1 MSLPLQDAL
10 RQCQSHAQ
18 HLQTALADIPQP
30 ITLQTLDDAHP
41 AVIRALDQ
49 MILRFIKLQ
58 DTMGEHVLRGFAVS
72 VLLEPL
78 EDAPLSDVLNRLE
91 KLGYLTVKDWLVQ
104 RKLRNA
110 LTHEYPDQTDRQAA
124 ALNATVVASRQLVTW
139 LAVFEHQAHS
149 AGLTTIK

>member
-18 HLQTALADIPQP
+18 HLQSALADIPLP
-30 ITLQTLDDAHP
+30 VTLATLNDADPH
-41 AVIRALDQ
+41 VIRALDQ

-58 DTMGEHVLRGFAVS
+58 DTIGEHVLRGFTLS

-110 LTHEYPDQTDRQAA
+110 LTHEYPDQSDRQAA
-124 ALNATVVASRQLVTW
+124 ALNATIVASQQLIAW
-139 LAVFEHQAHS
+139 LAVFS
-149 AGLTTIK
+149 VKTV

>member
-10 RQCQSHAQ
+10 RQCQSHVQ
-18 HLQTALADIPQP
+18 HLQLALADIPQP
-30 ITLQTLDDAHP
+30 VTLATLEAADP
-41 AVIRALDQ
+41 QVIRALDQ

-58 DTMGEHVLRGFAVS
+58 DTMGEHVLRGFAVN

-78 EDAPLSDVLNRLE
+78 EDAPLSDVLSRLE
-91 KLGYLTVKDWLVQ
+91 KLGYLTVKDWLMQ

-124 ALNATVVASRQLVTW
+124 ALNAAVTASRQLIGW
-139 LAVFEHQAHS
+139 LGVIEKKVS
-149 AGLTTIK
+149 